1 MKTWF
6 LLCCCLLAFPAHA
19 QEGTLTLAVITQAK
33 PPSQPVSRLDDVVT
47 DEGLAGARLG
57 VADNETTGR
66 FTKQHFTLVEKQLS
80 ANSDPAE
87 TINALAQEGIRLA
100 IAATDARTLKAL
112 SQAAGARNI
121 LLLNAGAPDDDLR
134 NEACSRSM
142 LHTLPSRAMLADGL
156 AQYMAVKRW
165 KRWFLVTGRSPGDKE
180 LAEAFRRA
188 AKKFGVE
195 IVAEKDWTFQP
206 GNGRTDTGHVQLQ
219 TEIPTFTQG
228 PDYDVLVVADETNE
242 FGDYLEGR
250 TARPRPIAGTH
261 GLAVTGWSPV
271 SEQWGATQLQNRF
284 EKQARRR
291 MTAIDYAAWVAAR
304 AIGEAAF
311 RTRSA
316 DPTVIAAYLRG
327 PEFLLSGFKGQGQ
340 SFREWDGQMRQ
351 PILVVS
357 QRLLI
362 SVSPQAGFLHQGTE
376 LDSLGTDKG
385 ESRCTF

>member
-1 MKTWF
+1 VRALLFLCCF
-6 LLCCCLLAFPAHA
+6 LLALPAQA
-19 QEGTLTLAVITQAK
+19 QESTLTLAVITQAK
-33 PPSQPVSRLDDVVT
+33 PPSQQISRLDDVVT
-47 DEGLAGARLG
+47 NEGLAGARLG
-57 VADNETTGR
+57 VTDNETTGR
-66 FTKQHFTLVEKQLS
+66 FTRQHFTLVEKQL
-80 ANSDPAE
+80 AENADPAE
-87 TINALAQEGIRLA
+87 TINALAQEGIHFA
-100 IAATDARTLKAL
+100 IAATDAVILKAL
-112 SQAAGARNI
+112 SQAAGSKDV
-121 LLLNAGAPDDDLR
+121 LLLNAGAQDDSLR
-134 NEACSRSM
+134 NEACSKAV

-156 AQYMAVKRW
+156 AQYLAVKRW
-165 KRWFLVTGRSPGDKE
+165 KRWFLVTGRSPGDKA
-180 LAEAFRRA
+180 LAEAFRRS
-188 AKKFGVE
+188 AKKFGME
-195 IVAEKDWTFQP
+195 IVAEKEWTFQP

-228 PDYDVLVVADETNE
+228 SDYDVLVVADETNE

-250 TARPRPIAGTH
+250 TARPRPVAGTH
-261 GLAVTGWSPV
+261 GLAVTAWSPV

-284 EKQARRR
+284 EKQAGRH

-311 RTRSA
+311 RSKST
-316 DPTVIAAYLRG
+316 DPVTVTAYLRS

-351 PILVVS
+351 PILIVN

-385 ESRCTF
+385 ESRCTL